1 MSVHATSKRRLWIS
15 LIVIAAIVFSLV
27 WDANARS
34 HALAFDPKCVGITEQ
49 NGHRVMVMDADMTD
63 WNSSQ
68 AVLWSWYPT
77 AANGF
82 GDLTAAWDLPTDLK
96 IRDNCVFGGRFA
108 IVTDSAGLAA
118 IVPYPAGNSKKWGLN
133 VGGNPQSA
141 ELLPNGNIAI
151 AASQGN
157 WVRVYTSTLHS
168 SSSTYATYA
177 LPGARGV
184 LWDPRGNVL
193 WAVGDNHLVALLVDG
208 SRIAPVLTEYLKVT
222 LPTVGGR
229 DVQPVYGDVDK
240 LWVPTN
246 SAVYQYSKSANAF
259 STTYAG
265 AAQMNRANV
274 RGTGSDLETGQAIQT
289 VPKAG
294 CSSSWCTDTV
304 DFFAPGTTRTLTGG
318 AIYKAHFLNP
328 EYQ

>member
-1 MSVHATSKRRLWIS
+1 
-15 LIVIAAIVFSLV
+15 
-27 WDANARS
+27 
-34 HALAFDPKCVGITEQ
+34 
-49 NGHRVMVMDADMTD
+49 MVMDANVTD

-68 AVLWSWYPT
+68 AVLWSWQPT

-82 GDLTAAWDLPTDLK
+82 GGDLISAWGLPTDLK
-96 IRDNCVFGGRFA
+96 LRDNCVFGGRWA
-108 IVTDSAGLAA
+108 VVTDSEGLAA

-157 WVRVYTSTLHS
+157 WVRVYTSSLHS
-168 SSSTYATYA
+168 SSDTYATYS

-184 LWDPRGNVL
+184 LWDPKGNVL
-193 WAVGDNHLVALLVDG
+193 WTVGDHHLVALLVDG
-208 SRIAPVLTEYLKVT
+208 SRTAPMLTEYLKIT
-222 LPTVGGR
+222 LPSIGGR
-229 DVQPVYGDVDK
+229 DVQPVFGDVDK
-240 LWVPTN
+240 LWIPTN
-246 SAVYQYSKSANAF
+246 SAVYQYSKSTNSF
-259 STTYAG
+259 STSYTG

-274 RGTGSDLETGQAIQT
+274 RSAGSDHETGQAAQT

-294 CSSSWCTDTV
+294 CSFSWCTDTV
-304 DFFAPGTTRTLTGG
+304 DFFAPDTTRTLTGA